1 MKRTRRWEKKRRRQ
15 EETLSRRGKKRIKD
29 DLMESGLKL
38 DILPQPD
45 DHSCGP
51 TCLHAVYQYYGDEI
65 MLDQVVRETHFLEE
79 GGTLAPLLG
88 CHALRRGY
96 QAKIYTWD
104 LQVFDPTWFLP
115 GAPPLAEKLAAQMAV
130 RDAPKLLV
138 TSQAYLDFI
147 RLGGQI
153 RMQDLTVSLIR
164 KYLKQQ
170 VPVLAGLSATYLYQ
184 TAREYGPKWDPDDVQ
199 GVPAGH
205 FVVLCGY
212 NKETR
217 DVLVADPLKQNPFAR
232 DTRYVVNIDRV
243 LCAILLGIL
252 THDAKLLII
261 EPCKTHKR
269 SRRADP
275 DRSE

>member
-1 MKRTRRWEKKRRRQ
+1 
-15 EETLSRRGKKRIKD
+15 
-29 DLMESGLKL
+29 
-38 DILPQPD
+38 
-45 DHSCGP
+45 
-51 TCLHAVYQYYGDEI
+51 VYQYFGDDVP
-65 MLDQVVRETHFLEE
+65 LNQVVHETDFLEE

-104 LQVFDPTWFLP
+104 LRVFDPTWFAP
-115 GAPPLAEKLAAQMAV
+115 GAAPLAEKLAAQMV
-130 RDAPKLLV
+130 VKDMPKVLV
-138 TSQAYLDFI
+138 TCQAYLDFI
-147 RLGGQI
+147 HLGGEI

-170 VPVLAGLSATYLYQ
+170 IPVLAGLSATYLYQ
-184 TAREYGPKWDPDDVQ
+184 AAREYGPKWDPDDIR
-199 GVPAGH
+199 GIPAGH
-205 FVVLCGY
+205 FVVLHGY
-212 NKETR
+212 DKRTR
-217 DVLVADPLKQNPFAR
+217 NVLVADPLQQNPFAG
-232 DTRYVVNIDRV
+232 DTRYAVNIDRV

-275 DRSE
+275 DRRQ

>member
-1 MKRTRRWEKKRRRQ
+1 ME
-15 EETLSRRGKKRIKD
+15 RG
-29 DLMESGLKL
+29 LNL

-45 DHSCGP
+45 DHTCGP
-51 TCLHAVYQYYGDEI
+51 TCLHAVYQYFGDDVS
-65 MLDQVVRETHFLEE
+65 LDQVVSETHFLEE

-104 LQVFDPTWFLP
+104 LHVFDPTWFGP
-115 GAPPLAEKLAAQMAV
+115 EAAPLADKLTAQMAV
-130 RDAPKLLV
+130 KDTPKVLV
-138 TSQAYLDFI
+138 TCQAYLDFI
-147 RLGGQI
+147 RLGGEI

-164 KYLKQQ
+164 KYLKRQL
-170 VPVLAGLSATYLYQ
+170 PVLAGLSATYLYQ
-184 TAREYGPKWDPDDVQ
+184 TARESAPKWDPDDV
-199 GVPAGH
+199 GGIPAGH
-205 FVVLCGY
+205 FVVLHGY
-212 NKETR
+212 DKRTHT
-217 DVLVADPLKQNPFAR
+217 VLVADPLQKNPFAP
-232 DTRYVVNIDRV
+232 DHRYAINIERV